1 MMCMRIHRLYKHR
14 HQFVLFDLAATSFF
28 ASPAASFLSSVH
40 HRDAEDPA
48 DVQQAWRRSA

>member
-1 MMCMRIHRLYKHR
+1 MRIHRLYKHR

-48 DVQQAWRRSA
+48 DVQQA